1 MGGKAPIT
9 ILTDQ
14 CKAMTKAIRLVMR
27 ATYHLWCKWHV
38 MKKIRE
44 CLGPLYT
51 KNKKFRDEFWL
62 VVNGM
67 LTEDEFE
74 VAWADIVKKYHL
86 EENGFMKRIY
96 SSKKKWAKPWSRDKF
111 CARMSSTQRSES
123 ANFMLKRFVPRNSSM
138 NQFVSQYNKL
148 LCERDREEDAAEDK
162 TKQLKMVHSRLWPI
176 ERHALTIYTK
186 AAFELFRAEVDKA
199 SNYVIGGNQGDMYT
213 VSHSNAAIRAQWARV
228 HFKVEAIDGG
238 LKWMIK
244 CMHAGER
251 KDGGISCLWS
261 SQ

>member
-1 MGGKAPIT
+1 MGFQRIPKVNGRKSTYYNSDRYFSVFLRHYFLNMLSYFYKFVVMFFAKT
-9 ILTDQ
+9 KYNLSSDQ

-162 TKQLKMVHSRLWPI
+162 TKQVLILA
-176 ERHALTIYTK
+176 ENY
-186 AAFELFRAEVDKA
+186 LFM
-199 SNYVIGGNQGDMYT
+199 S
-213 VSHSNAAIRAQWARV
+213 
-228 HFKVEAIDGG
+228 VEIV
-238 LKWMIK
+238 
-244 CMHAGER
+244 
-251 KDGGISCLWS
+251 
-261 SQ
+261 